1 MSDKEEVIDEVA
13 PPPKTKPVRKKRVL
27 TEEERERL
35 RENLKKG
42 RETALRNRQK
52 RALAN
57 KIEREEMEKER
68 DQKIAKH
75 ILGVVPEKEKIEE
88 IKEEI
93 KTLKSEGGHGE
104 EIKELKSQIK
114 ILTSVLQGVI
124 DKTNGK
130 GKKEEPEPKPEPE
143 PAKSE
148 PPKHETN
155 YKIEPAKPAP
165 IPQPIPVVKKVEE
178 RKVFQASKRK
188 KNKDAFF

>member
-1 MSDKEEVIDEVA
+1 MSDKEEVADEVA

-75 ILGVVPEKEKIEE
+75 LLGVVPEKEKIEE

-93 KTLKSEGGHGE
+93 KTLKSEGGHAD

-124 DKTNGK
+124 DKTNT
-130 GKKEEPEPKPEPE
+130 KKEEPKPEPVKE
-143 PAKSE
+143 E
-148 PPKHETN
+148 VPKHETN

>member
-1 MSDKEEVIDEVA
+1 MSDKEEVDNVA
-13 PPPKTKPVRKKRVL
+13 PPPTPKPKKKRRAL
-27 TEEERERL
+27 TEQELERL

-52 RALAN
+52 RALSN
-57 KIEREEMEKER
+57 KIDKQEKEKQR
-68 DQKIAKH
+68 DEKLAKH
-75 ILGVVPEKEKIEE
+75 LLGDAPEKEKIEE

-124 DKTNGK
+124 DKTNTK
-130 GKKEEPEPKPEPE
+130 PKKEKPEPE
-143 PAKSE
+143 PVPE
-148 PPKHETN
+148 PVKEEVPKHETN
-155 YKIEPAKPAP
+155 YKIEQAKPAP
-165 IPQPIPVVKKVEE
+165 IPQPKPIVNPQPE

>member
-1 MSDKEEVIDEVA
+1 MSDKEEVVEEVA

-57 KIEREEMEKER
+57 KIEREEMEKQR

-75 ILGVVPEKEKIEE
+75 LLGVVPEKEKIEE

-114 ILTSVLQGVI
+114 ILTDVLQGVI
-124 DKTNGK
+124 NKQNTK
-130 GKKEEPEPKPEPE
+130 PKKEEPEPEPVKE
-143 PAKSE
+143 E
-148 PPKHETN
+148 VPKHETN

-165 IPQPIPVVKKVEE
+165 IPQPKPIVNPQPE

>member
-1 MSDKEEVIDEVA
+1 MSDKEEVVEEVA

-57 KIEREEMEKER
+57 KIEREEMEKQR

-104 EIKELKSQIK
+104 EIKVLKSQIK
-114 ILTSVLQGVI
+114 LLTDVLQGVI
-124 DKTNGK
+124 DKTNSK
-130 GKKEEPEPKPEPE
+130 PKKEEPKPEPE
-143 PAKSE
+143 PE
-148 PPKHETN
+148 PEPEPKKHETN

-165 IPQPIPVVKKVEE
+165 IPQPKPIVNPQPE

>member
-1 MSDKEEVIDEVA
+1 MSDKEEVDNVA
-13 PPPKTKPVRKKRVL
+13 PPPTPKPKKKRRAL
-27 TEEERERL
+27 TEQELERL

-52 RALAN
+52 RALSN
-57 KIEREEMEKER
+57 KIDKQEKEKQR
-68 DQKIAKH
+68 DEKLAKH
-75 ILGVVPEKEKIEE
+75 LLGDAPEKEKIEE

-93 KTLKSEGGHGE
+93 KTLKSEGGNAD

-114 ILTSVLQGVI
+114 ILTDVLQGVI
-124 DKTNGK
+124 DKTNTK
-130 GKKEEPEPKPEPE
+130 PKKEEPKPEPVKE
-143 PAKSE
+143 E
-148 PPKHETN
+148 VPKHETN